1 MPVLIKASEDVI
13 IIDDESIILWDINQD
28 GIVNIQDI
36 IMLVNFVLSIDNPS
50 DQQFDAGDINGDE
63 IINILDIIATVNII
77 LDN

>member
-1 MPVLIKASEDVI
+1 MLFRS
-13 IIDDESIILWDINQD
+13 D

-63 IINILDIIATVNII
+63 ILNILDIIATVNII